1 MIIVYLQAGDGV
13 SVVRGTTRCEPT
25 EPEARERGP
34 GNHMLRADRA
44 GGETEPTGFEVSP
57 CFEKKKPQ
65 TKSEASFFEAGD
77 GNRTHVF
84 SLEG

>member
-1 MIIVYLQAGDGV
+1 MEEHILPQVGCFFRLFFVQSCLQ
-13 SVVRGTTRCEPT
+13 S
-25 EPEARERGP
+25 EARERGP
-34 GNHMLRADRA
+34 GDHMLRAVRA